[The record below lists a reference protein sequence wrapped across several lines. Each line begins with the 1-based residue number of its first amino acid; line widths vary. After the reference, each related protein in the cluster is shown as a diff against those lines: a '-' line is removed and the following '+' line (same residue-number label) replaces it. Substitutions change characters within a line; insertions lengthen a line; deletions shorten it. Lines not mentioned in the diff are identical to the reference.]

1 MSCSLFNKSRILSKT
16 INVILGRNTN
26 TLFTLSKNKV
36 PINTII
42 PSASLLNNNNN
53 QFINQINQLRYKS
66 KDRGKSKKGKTK
78 VEVNLSELAEVIDVT
93 HYEDQMQKCINHLKE
108 EYVKNLSLRS
118 TTGN

>member
-42 PSASLLNNNNN
+42 PSASFLNNNN